1 MPAGYGT
8 VPHTA
13 DVRIEAWAPSRDEC
27 IAQAVAGMLAS
38 FLDLSSASAVATV
51 TARLVPETDEDLLVG
66 ALDEV
71 IYRLDTEDRVAVAV
85 ALAPRAGGVDLTLR
99 MADPSGVVPIG
110 AVPKAVSL
118 HELRFEGG
126 PDGWACSVTVDV

>member
-1 MPAGYGT
+1 MAAGYRT

-13 DVRIEAWAPSRDEC
+13 DVRIEAWAPSREEC
-27 IAQAVAGMLAS
+27 VAQAASGMLTS
-38 FLDLSSASAVATV
+38 FLDLSSAVPVATV
-51 TARLVPETDEDLLVG
+51 SSHLNPDTDEDLLVG

-71 IYRLDTEDRVAVAV
+71 IYRLDTDGRIPVSVAVAV
-85 ALAPRAGGVDLTLR
+85 GGDVTLA
-99 MADPSGVVPIG
+99 MADPSTVALIG

-118 HELRFEGG
+118 HELRFAPG